1 MRLLALLLLACIA
14 ESGLAQATAAP
25 APAPAQ
31 IYASGSGTVRLRPDR
46 VTITVGVI
54 TRATSAAAAANANA
68 ERMNPLLAALRRAG
82 VPDSAI
88 ATSGFSVGL
97 DQRFY
102 GNTNPAEAERT
113 YVASN
118 TVLIALTDVDA
129 VGALLDTV
137 LASGATQVGGIQ
149 YYSSREDEGRRAAT
163 AIAVREARLMA
174 EAAATAA
181 GGSLG
186 ALRELTVLDG
196 SAMSRMNV
204 LTGTRASPNSV
215 SVLAADVNQ
224 SVSVQVR
231 FAFVPGGGAEPRD

>member
-1 MRLLALLLLACIA
+1 MRPLALLLLACIA
-14 ESGLAQATAAP
+14 ESGSAQVTTAP
-25 APAPAQ
+25 TPAPAQ

-46 VTITVGVI
+46 VTITIGVI
-54 TRATSAAAAANANA
+54 TRATSAADAASANA
-68 ERMNPLLAALRRAG
+68 ERMTPLLAALRRAG
-82 VPDSAI
+82 IPDSAI

-102 GNTNPAEAERT
+102 GNTTPDEAERT

-118 TVLIALTDVDA
+118 TVLIALTNVDA
-129 VGALLDTV
+129 VGALLDTA
-137 LASGATQVGGIQ
+137 LASGATQIGGIQ
-149 YYSSREDEGRRAAT
+149 YFSSREAEGRREAT

-186 ALRELTVLDG
+186 ALRELNVSDRGAT
-196 SAMSRMNV
+196 SQMNV
-204 LTGTRASPNSV
+204 LTATRVSPNSV

-224 SVSVQVR
+224 TVSVQVR
-231 FAFVPGGGAEPRD
+231 FAFIPGGGAEPRD